1 MNMEPKVTPADE
13 QVYGINLTSSQVE
26 DRLSRLMNSPGGLQK
41 IAQQMLSPL
50 KRDLL
55 FEGRIR
61 QIYQTYKLALGEEA
75 VFDADLDVPAAS
87 ISVEG
92 LPEQLEVRSDRIRI
106 ETSPIT
112 VRPMVRWNESNF
124 RKFDVLNRAQER
136 GKASIQFQ
144 EDARGFALLQYAA
157 TLTNQPP
164 VRSLIAQDL
173 GIYNTTTAANNNA
186 TIVTTSVG
194 AGRLMQESLVEGI
207 VDLRGKL
214 LVANKIFMH
223 PFRGKDLML
232 FNTSVS
238 GSGGAGIFA
247 PNFQDQALKAG
258 RVGSIWGVEVLED
271 IIVPTS
277 QVYVLAPADYL
288 GVMAV
293 RTDVS
298 VETLKDSN
306 KFADVFAIW
315 EDVGFVIRYAK
326 GICQIQVS

>member
-1 MNMEPKVTPADE
+1 MDANKNTPADE

-26 DRLSRLMNSPGGLQK
+26 ERLSCLMSSPGGLQK

-61 QIYQTYKLALGEEA
+61 QLYQTYKLALGEEA
-75 VFDADLDVPAAS
+75 VFDADLDVPAAR

-92 LPEQLEVRSDRIRI
+92 LPEQLEVRSDRIRV

-124 RKFDVLNRAQER
+124 RKFDILNRAQER

-144 EDARGFALLQYAA
+144 EDSRGFALLQFASA
-157 TLTNQPP
+157 LTNQPD
-164 VRSLIAQDL
+164 VESLA
-173 GIYNTTTAANNNA
+173 GTTAATNDPSVIA
-186 TIVTTSVG
+186 ETS
-194 AGRLMQESLVEGI
+194 GRLSQEKLVEGI
-207 VDLRGKL
+207 VALRSKL
-214 LVANKIFMH
+214 LTANKIFLN
-223 PFRGKDLML
+223 PQRNKDLML
-232 FNTSVS
+232 FNTII
-238 GSGGAGIFA
+238 GAAGGAGIFA

-271 IIVPTS
+271 IIVPTDE
-277 QVYVLAPADYL
+277 VYILAPADYL
-288 GVMAV
+288 GVLAV

-315 EDVGFVIRYAK
+315 EDIGFVIRYAK
-326 GICQIQVS
+326 GIVRIDVS

>member
-1 MNMEPKVTPADE
+1 MEPKVTPADE
-13 QVYGINLTSSQVE
+13 QVYGINLTASQVE
-26 DRLSRLMNSPGGLQK
+26 DRLGRLMNSPGGLQK

-75 VFDADLDVPAAS
+75 VFDADLDVPAAR

-92 LPEQLEVRSDRIRI
+92 LPEQLEVRSDRIRV

-144 EDARGFALLQYAA
+144 EDARGFALLQFASA
-157 TLTNQPP
+157 LTNQPA
-164 VRSLIAQDL
+164 VDSLT
-173 GIYNTTTAANNNA
+173 GSTASSNNP
-186 TIVTTSVG
+186 TVVTTSVG
-194 AGRLMQESLVEGI
+194 AGRLLQESLVEGI
-207 VDLRGKL
+207 VSLRSKL
-214 LVANKIFMH
+214 LVANKIFMN

-232 FNTSVS
+232 FNTSVA

-277 QVYVLAPADYL
+277 EVYVLAPADYL

-326 GICQIQVS
+326 GICKILVS

>member
-1 MNMEPKVTPADE
+1 MDPKVTPADE

-75 VFDADLDVPAAS
+75 VFDADLDVPAAR

-92 LPEQLEVRSDRIRI
+92 LPEQVEVRSDRIRV

-157 TLTNQPP
+157 GLTNQPDTA
-164 VRSLIAQDL
+164 SLA
-173 GIYNTTTAANNNA
+173 GTTAASNNPS
-186 TIVTTSVG
+186 VVSTSVG
-194 AGRLMQESLVEGI
+194 AGRLLQESLVDGI
-207 VDLRGKL
+207 VALRSKL
-214 LVANKIFMH
+214 LVANKIFMN
-223 PFRGKDLML
+223 PLRGRDLML
-232 FNTSVS
+232 FNSASV
-238 GSGGAGIFA
+238 GNGGLGIFA

-271 IIVPTS
+271 IIVPSTE
-277 QVYVLAPADYL
+277 VYVLAPADYL
-288 GVMAV
+288 GVLAV

-315 EDVGFVIRYAK
+315 EDIGFVIRYAK
-326 GICQIQVS
+326 GIVRIDVS

>member
-1 MNMEPKVTPADE
+1 MEPKVTPADE

-144 EDARGFALLQYAA
+144 EDGRGFALLQYAA
-157 TLTNQPP
+157 SLTNQPQTN
-164 VRSLIAQDL
+164 SLVYQGSA
-173 GIYNTTTAANNNA
+173 TTAANNNA
-186 TIVTTSVG
+186 TVVTSSVG

-232 FNTSVS
+232 FNTAVS
-238 GSGGAGIFA
+238 GTGGAGIFA

-277 QVYVLAPADYL
+277 AVYVLAPADYL

>member
-1 MNMEPKVTPADE
+1 MEPKITPADE

-75 VFDADLDVPAAS
+75 VFDADLDVPAAR

-92 LPEQLEVRSDRIRI
+92 LPEQLEVRSDRIRC

-144 EDARGFALLQYAA
+144 EDARGYALLSYAA
-157 TLTNQPP
+157 GLTNQPS
-164 VRSLIAQDL
+164 VASLV
-173 GIYNTTTAANNNA
+173 GTTAESNNPS
-186 TIVTTSVG
+186 VVSTSVG
-194 AGRLMQESLVEGI
+194 AGRLLQESLVEGI
-207 VDLRGKL
+207 VALRSKL
-214 LVANKIFMH
+214 LVANKIFMN
-223 PFRGKDLML
+223 PLRGKDLML
-232 FNTSVS
+232 FNIIT
-238 GSGGAGIFA
+238 GSAGGAGIFA

-271 IIVPTS
+271 IILPDDE
-277 QVYVLAPADYL
+277 VYVLAPADYL
-288 GVMAV
+288 GVLAV

-315 EDVGFVIRYAK
+315 EDIGFVIRYAK
-326 GICQIQVS
+326 GICRIDVS

>member
-1 MNMEPKVTPADE
+1 MENKTAADE
-13 QVYGINLTSSQVE
+13 QVYGISLTASQVE

-75 VFDADLDVPAAS
+75 VFDADLDVPAAR

-92 LPEQLEVRSDRIRI
+92 LPEQLEVRSDRIRV

-124 RKFDVLNRAQER
+124 RKFDILNRAQER

-144 EDARGFALLQYAA
+144 EDARGFALLQYASSLTGQPTVVSLAGTSAA
-157 TLTNQPP
+157 TNDP
-164 VRSLIAQDL
+164 
-173 GIYNTTTAANNNA
+173 
-186 TIVTTSVG
+186 TIVAETS
-194 AGRLMQESLVEGI
+194 GRLSQEKLVEGI
-207 VDLRGKL
+207 VALRSKL
-214 LVANKIFMH
+214 LVANKIFMN
-223 PFRGKDLML
+223 PVRGKDLML
-232 FNTSVS
+232 FNTVI
-238 GSGGAGIFA
+238 GAAGGAGIFA

-271 IIVPTS
+271 IIVPS
-277 QVYVLAPADYL
+277 NEVYVLAPADYL
-288 GVMAV
+288 GVLAV

-326 GICQIQVS
+326 GIVEISVP

>member
-1 MNMEPKVTPADE
+1 MDANKTPADE

-75 VFDADLDVPAAS
+75 VFDCDLDVPAARIS
-87 ISVEG
+87 IEG
-92 LPEQLEVRSDRIRI
+92 LPEQVEVKSDRIRV
-106 ETSPIT
+106 ETSPLT

-144 EDARGFALLQYAA
+144 EDARGYALLSYAA
-157 TLTNQPP
+157 GLTNQPD
-164 VRSLIAQDL
+164 VQSLLNSGAS
-173 GIYNTTTAANNNA
+173 TTASSTNPSV
-186 TIVTTSVG
+186 VTTSVG
-194 AGRLMQESLVEGI
+194 AGRLLQDSLVEGI
-207 VDLRGKL
+207 VDLRAKL
-214 LVANKIFMH
+214 LVANKIFMN

-232 FNTSVS
+232 FNTSVA
-238 GSGGAGIFA
+238 GAGGAGIFA

-271 IIVPTS
+271 IIVPS
-277 QVYVLAPADYL
+277 SVVYVLAPADYL
-288 GVMAV
+288 GVLAV

-315 EDVGFVIRYAK
+315 EDIGFVIRYAK
-326 GICQIQVS
+326 GICSIAIS

>member
-1 MNMEPKVTPADE
+1 MATNNTPADE

-26 DRLSRLMNSPGGLQK
+26 ERLSRLMSSPGGLQK

-75 VFDADLDVPAAS
+75 VFDADLDVPAAR

-92 LPEQLEVRSDRIRI
+92 LPEQLEVRSDRIRV

-124 RKFDVLNRAQER
+124 RKFDILNRAQER

-144 EDARGFALLQYAA
+144 EDARGFALLQFASG
-157 TLTNQPP
+157 LTGQPT
-164 VRSLIAQDL
+164 VESLV
-173 GIYNTTTAANNNA
+173 GTTAATNDPSVIA
-186 TIVTTSVG
+186 ETS
-194 AGRLMQESLVEGI
+194 GRLSQEKLVEGI
-207 VDLRGKL
+207 VALRSKL
-214 LVANKIFMH
+214 LVANKIFLN
-223 PFRGKDLML
+223 PQRGKDLML
-232 FNTSVS
+232 FNTII
-238 GSGGAGIFA
+238 GSAGGAGIFA

-271 IIVPTS
+271 IIVPADE
-277 QVYVLAPADYL
+277 VYCLAPADYL
-288 GVMAV
+288 GVLAV

-315 EDVGFVIRYAK
+315 EDIGFVIRYAK
-326 GICQIQVS
+326 GIVRIDVS

>member
-1 MNMEPKVTPADE
+1 MEQKNTPADE

-26 DRLSRLMNSPGGLQK
+26 ERLSRLMNSPGGLQK

-75 VFDADLDVPAAS
+75 VFDADLDVPAARIS
-87 ISVEG
+87 IEG
-92 LPEQLEVRSDRIRI
+92 LPEQLEVRSDRIRC

-124 RKFDVLNRAQER
+124 RKFDILNRAQER

-144 EDARGFALLQYAA
+144 EDGRGYALLEYASN
-157 TLTNQPP
+157 LTNQPE
-164 VRSLIAQDL
+164 VVSLAGSDA
-173 GIYNTTTAANNNA
+173 TSANP
-186 TIVTTSVG
+186 TVVTTSVG
-194 AGRLMQESLVEGI
+194 LTKVSMESLVEGI
-207 VDLRGKL
+207 VALRSKL
-214 LVANKIFMH
+214 LVANKVFMN
-223 PFRGKDLML
+223 PVRGRDLML
-232 FNTSVS
+232 FNSVV
-238 GSGGAGIFA
+238 GMNGGAGIFA

-271 IIVPTS
+271 IIVPDNM
-277 QVYVLAPADYL
+277 VYVLAPADYL
-288 GVMAV
+288 GVLAV

-315 EDVGFVIRYAK
+315 EDIGFVIRYAK
-326 GICQIQVS
+326 GIVRIDL

>member
-1 MNMEPKVTPADE
+1 MEPKVTPADE
-13 QVYGINLTSSQVE
+13 QVYGINLTASQVE
-26 DRLSRLMNSPGGLQK
+26 DRLSRLMNSPGGIQK

-75 VFDADLDVPAAS
+75 VFDADLDVPAAR

-92 LPEQLEVRSDRIRI
+92 LPEQLEVRSDRIRV

-144 EDARGFALLQYAA
+144 EDARGFALLQFASG
-157 TLTNQPP
+157 LTNQPDSP
-164 VRSLIAQDL
+164 SLA
-173 GIYNTTTAANNNA
+173 GSTAASNNP
-186 TIVTTSVG
+186 TVVTSSVG
-194 AGRLMQESLVEGI
+194 AGRLLQESLVEGI
-207 VDLRGKL
+207 VSLRSKL
-214 LVANKIFMH
+214 LVANKIFMN

-232 FNTSVS
+232 FNTSVA

-271 IIVPTS
+271 IIVPS
-277 QVYVLAPADYL
+277 SEVYVLAPADYL

-326 GICQIQVS
+326 GICKILVS

>member
-1 MNMEPKVTPADE
+1 MEPKATPADE

-26 DRLSRLMNSPGGLQK
+26 ERLSRLMNSPGGLQK

-75 VFDADLDVPAAS
+75 VFDADLDVPAAR

-92 LPEQLEVRSDRIRI
+92 LPEQIEVRSDRIRV

-124 RKFDVLNRAQER
+124 RKFDILNRAQER

-144 EDARGFALLQYAA
+144 EDGRGYALLNYAS
-157 TLTNQPP
+157 TLTNQPE
-164 VRSLIAQDL
+164 VESLT
-173 GIYNTTTAANNNA
+173 GTTAAVNNA
-186 TIVTTSVG
+186 ATVSETS
-194 AGRLMQESLVEGI
+194 GRLSQEKLVEGI
-207 VDLRGKL
+207 VTLRSKL
-214 LVANKIFMH
+214 LVANKIFLN
-223 PFRGKDLML
+223 PLRGKDLML
-232 FNTSVS
+232 FNTII
-238 GSGGAGIFA
+238 GSAGGAGIFA

-271 IIVPTS
+271 IILPTDE
-277 QVYVLAPADYL
+277 VYVLAPADYL
-288 GVMAV
+288 GVLAV

-306 KFADVFAIW
+306 KFADIFAIW

-326 GICQIQVS
+326 GIVRIDVS

>member
-1 MNMEPKVTPADE
+1 MEKVATDE
-13 QVYGINLTSSQVE
+13 QVYGINLTSQQVE
-26 DRLSRLMNSPGGLQK
+26 ERLTRMMNSPGGLQK

-75 VFDADLDVPAAS
+75 VFDADLDVPAAR

-92 LPEQLEVRSDRIRI
+92 LPEQLEVRSDRIRT

-124 RKFDVLNRAQER
+124 RKFDILNRAQER

-144 EDARGFALLQYAA
+144 EDGRGFALLQFAA
-157 TLTNQPP
+157 GLTTQPQ
-164 VRSLIAQDL
+164 VESLA
-173 GIYNTTTAANNNA
+173 GTTGANNNPTVIA
-186 TIVTTSVG
+186 ETS
-194 AGRLMQESLVEGI
+194 GRLSQERLVEGI
-207 VDLRGKL
+207 VALRAKL
-214 LVANKIFMH
+214 LPANKIFMN
-223 PFRGKDLML
+223 PTRGKDLML
-232 FNTSVS
+232 FNTII
-238 GSGGAGIFA
+238 GAAGGAGIFA

-271 IIVPTS
+271 IIVPDDE
-277 QVYVLAPADYL
+277 VYVLAPADYL
-288 GVMAV
+288 GVLAV

-315 EDVGFVIRYAK
+315 EDIGFVIRYAK
-326 GICQIQVS
+326 GIVRIDVS

>member
-1 MNMEPKVTPADE
+1 MEPKVTPADE

-75 VFDADLDVPAAS
+75 VFDADLDVPAAR

-157 TLTNQPP
+157 GLTNQPT
-164 VRSLIAQDL
+164 VTSLA
-173 GIYNTTTAANNNA
+173 GTTGANNNA
-186 TIVTTSVG
+186 SIVTTSVG
-194 AGRLMQESLVEGI
+194 AGRLLQESLVEGI
-207 VDLRGKL
+207 VDLRAKL
-214 LVANKIFMH
+214 LVANKIFMN

-232 FNTSVS
+232 YNTSVA

-271 IIVPTS
+271 IICPNGE
-277 QVYVLAPADYL
+277 VYVLAPADYL

-326 GICQIQVS
+326 GICKILVS

>member
-1 MNMEPKVTPADE
+1 MANEATPAED
-13 QVYGINLTSSQVE
+13 QVYGITLTSSQVE
-26 DRLSRLMNSPGGLQK
+26 ERLSRLMNSPGGLQK

-61 QIYQTYKLALGEEA
+61 QLYQTYKLALGEEA

-136 GKASIQFQ
+136 GKASIQLQ
-144 EDARGFALLQYAA
+144 EDGRGFSLLQYAS
-157 TLTNQPP
+157 TLTNQPA
-164 VRSLIAQDL
+164 VSSLS
-173 GIYNTTTAANNNA
+173 GTTAATNNPSIIAETSGRLSQENLVSG
-186 TIVTTSVG
+186 IVT
-194 AGRLMQESLVEGI
+194 
-207 VDLRGKL
+207 LRSKL
-214 LVANKIFMH
+214 LVANKIFMN

-232 FNTSVS
+232 LNTVI
-238 GSGGAGIFA
+238 GGTGGAGIFA
-247 PNFQDQALKAG
+247 PNYQDQALKAG
-258 RVGSIWGVEVLED
+258 RVGNIWGIEVLED
-271 IIVPTS
+271 IIVPTNE
-277 QVYVLAPADYL
+277 VYVLAPADYL
-288 GVMAV
+288 GVLAV

-315 EDVGFVIRYAK
+315 EDIGFVIRYAK
-326 GICQIQVS
+326 GIVKITVS